1 VRNALL
7 VDGVYAIVVGIL
19 LLFPSL
25 GASVF
30 ARPPQDPP
38 VVSGWG
44 TSLIGVGIIALA
56 AASDVA
62 KYGGLAWAF
71 ALGLL
76 LSAINLVYF
85 WATGAYTLR
94 TVLAPIVINIVL
106 AVWIWTARPKG
117 SVTPG

>member
-1 VRNALL
+1 M
-7 VDGVYAIVVGIL
+7 
-19 LLFPSL
+19 
-25 GASVF
+25 
-30 ARPPQDPP
+30 
-38 VVSGWG
+38 SGWG

>member
-1 VRNALL
+1 MRNALL
-7 VDGVYAIVVGIL
+7 VNGVYAIVVGIL

-30 ARPPQDPP
+30 ARPLQDAP

-56 AASDVA
+56 AASNVS

-71 ALGLL
+71 AVGLA
-76 LSAINLVYF
+76 LSAINLIYF
-85 WATGAYTLR
+85 WATGSYTLR
-94 TVLAPIVINIVL
+94 TALVPIVINVAL

-117 SVTPG
+117 Q